1 MGTLYFAGT
10 IVLKIGAFAVYS
22 TTEGR
27 SITDIVSA
35 RRAGEDGKEYEVPWG
50 QDLEV
55 FGMLVL
61 SPSVQLLA
69 VGNTPAPQ
77 TIRVPRVGG

>member
-10 IVLKIGAFAVYS
+10 IVLKIGAFAV
-22 TTEGR
+22 
-27 SITDIVSA
+27 TDIVSA

-55 FGMLVL
+55 FGMPVL